1 DSLISN
7 DSISY
12 IFKFKDE
19 KNSEKVDKIIENH
32 SSIKT
37 LELNRIENLT
47 DKERDDKENYITLM
61 KKNLET
67 IKQEIY

>member
-1 DSLISN
+1 MLES
-7 DSISY
+7 
-12 IFKFKDE
+12 
-19 KNSEKVDKIIENH
+19 H

-37 LELNRIENLT
+37 LELNKIENLT
-47 DKERDDKENYITLM
+47 DKERDDKENYISLM